1 MKQLNLIA
9 LSIAALVVAGCSSTP
24 FGGGGGMGADGADAR
39 GGARTSALDAAG
51 GRMGALDPELTDP
64 ASPLYYKVIYFGYDD
79 AEIPTKYLDRLRAHA
94 DYLVRN
100 PAASLRLEGH
110 TDERGTR
117 GYNLALGERRANSVK
132 GYLTAEG
139 VFEDQITV
147 VSYGEERPAELGH
160 DEEAWSL
167 NRRVELVY

>member
-1 MKQLNLIA
+1 MKQLNLLAVSLAVLIA
-9 LSIAALVVAGCSSTP
+9 AGCSSTP
-24 FGGGGGMGADGADAR
+24 YERSASGPGSDVRDGAR
-39 GGARTSALDAAG
+39 VSALDAAA
-51 GRMGALDPELTDP
+51 GRTGTLDPELTDP

-79 AEIPTKYLDRLRAHA
+79 AEIPPKYLDRLRAHA

-100 PAASLRLEGH
+100 PGVSLRLEGH

-132 GYLTAEG
+132 SFLTAEG
-139 VFEDQITV
+139 VFEEQITV

-160 DEEAWSL
+160 EEEVWSL